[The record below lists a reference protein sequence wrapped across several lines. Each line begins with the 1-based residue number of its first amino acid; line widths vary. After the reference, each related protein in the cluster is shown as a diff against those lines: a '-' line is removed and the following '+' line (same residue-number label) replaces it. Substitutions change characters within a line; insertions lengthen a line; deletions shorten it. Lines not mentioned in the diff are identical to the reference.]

1 MNYETEIN
9 NLLGLFINEDSY
21 FPMFQRIG
29 FNISK
34 VNPSFKKSF
43 ENGVLFHPNEIN
55 PKPSE
60 LEQRINRELRVE
72 LVNSIRKYLKE
83 YDQQTY
89 GEIYKLFQS
98 VDQMRDAIRRSEI
111 SSQQIQFDALIKEV
125 EDKVD
130 EFTNSY
136 LNLTNNQ
143 KCSFQ
148 TYNII
153 GSSYLSLGDL
163 NEAINFFEKWI
174 K

>member
-34 VNPSFKKSF
+34 VNPTFKKSF
-43 ENGVLFHPNEIN
+43 ENAVLFHPNEIN

-60 LEQRINRELRVE
+60 SEQKINKELRIE
-72 LVNSIRKYLKE
+72 LISLIRTYLKK
-83 YDQQTY
+83 YDQTTY

-98 VDQMRDAIRRSEI
+98 VDQMRDTIRSSE
-111 SSQQIQFDALIKEV
+111 SSYQQIQFETLIKEV

-130 EFTNSY
+130 EFT
-136 LNLTNNQ
+136 
-143 KCSFQ
+143 
-148 TYNII
+148 
-153 GSSYLSLGDL
+153 SSYLSLPR
-163 NEAINFFEKWI
+163 EI
-174 K
+174 

>member
-29 FNISK
+29 LNISQ
-34 VNPSFKKSF
+34 VNPSFKRSF

-60 LEQRINRELRVE
+60 YEQKINRELRIE
-72 LVNSIRKYLKE
+72 LVNLIRVYLKQ
-83 YDQQTY
+83 YDQTTY

-98 VDQMRDAIRRSEI
+98 VDRMRDSIRSFEG
-111 SSQQIQFDALIKEV
+111 SSKQIQFETLIKEV

-130 EFTNSY
+130 EFMNSHFT
-136 LNLTNNQ
+136 LTNN
-143 KCSFQ
+143 
-148 TYNII
+148 
-153 GSSYLSLGDL
+153 
-163 NEAINFFEKWI
+163 
-174 K
+174 